1 MDKKV
6 KESIEIY
13 GTVLLFV
20 FVLLALGFMC
30 GDSYRLHHP
39 KSVDNQHEE
48 LMLKGEYN
56 YCPYCGEKLK
66 R

>member
-6 KESIEIY
+6 KELIEIC

-39 KSVDNQHEE
+39 QTIDSQHEE
-48 LMLKGEYN
+48 IMLEGEYK
-56 YCPYCGEKLK
+56 YCPYCGEELE